1 MRSPSAA
8 EAIAAMPPQWPKPP
22 IIFIYSMIHI
32 SILGLTGV
40 SLAMLWE
47 RSPRYLFAIFLAF
60 VVIFYIILFTVGWTQ
75 QPTASFASTL
85 LWKFRQPTLPTPS
98 PSTQPLTSITSPYTQ
113 QQPSY
118 RPSSLHAADQLF
130 QVGAYGRPLSA
141 TTDDLE
147 DDDMDDDTRQ
157 RMIEEE
163 MERRD
168 VSIVTVPRRKLRIA
182 NLS

>member
-1 MRSPSAA
+1 MTSPSAA
-8 EAIAAMPPQWPKPP
+8 EALPVLPPQWPKPP
-22 IIFIYSMIHI
+22 IIIIYSMIHI
-32 SILGLTGV
+32 SILGLSGV
-40 SLAMLWE
+40 SLSILWE
-47 RSPRYLFAIFLAF
+47 RAPRYLFAIFLAV

-75 QPTASFASTL
+75 QPTTSFASTL

-98 PSTQPLTSITSPYTQ
+98 PSTQPLTSTTSP
-113 QQPSY
+113 Y
-118 RPSSLHAADQLF
+118 RPSSLHAADQLS
-130 QVGAYGRPLSA
+130 QVGTHGRPLSA